1 MPHWL
6 WATDLH
12 FDLATP
18 RAFDSFVKSVR
29 EKKPDMLLIA
39 GDLADSH
46 SLHPTLLKLAHK
58 MEIPLY
64 FVLGNHD
71 FYGSSLAQVRRE
83 TEELCHEQALLHYLT
98 ALEVIP
104 LDASTALIG
113 HDGWADALAG
123 DFMASGVE
131 LRDQYEIT
139 DFRPL
144 RKPERYQHLVQLGA
158 EAAYDVEQKLCKA
171 LKSYSKVILVT
182 HVPPFVEG
190 SRYENKPSNA
200 DFAPHFVAHQMGQML
215 IRVMKSHPEQS
226 LLVLSGHSHH
236 EADYWPLPNL
246 HCLTGHADYGNPQ
259 LQEEYV
265 F

>member
-12 FDLATP
+12 LDLASP
-18 RAFDSFVKSVR
+18 RAFDALVKSVQ
-29 EKKPDMLLIA
+29 EKRPDLLLIA
-39 GDLADSH
+39 GDFAESH
-46 SLHPTLLKLAHK
+46 SLQPILLRLARK
-58 MEIPLY
+58 IERPLY

-83 TEELCHEQALLHYLT
+83 TGALCQGQPLLHYLT
-98 ALEVIP
+98 ALDVVP

-123 DFMASGVE
+123 DFMASPVE
-131 LRDQYEIT
+131 LRDHNEII
-139 DFRPL
+139 DFRGL
-144 RKPERYQHLVQLGA
+144 KKPDRYQRLVKLGA
-158 EAAYDVEQKLCKA
+158 EAAYEVEQKLQTA
-171 LKSYSKVILVT
+171 FKSYSKVILVT

-190 SRYENKPSNA
+190 ARYEDKPSNA

-215 IRVMKSHPEQS
+215 MRVMQAHPEKS
-226 LLVLSGHSHH
+226 LLVLSGHAHH
-236 EADYWPLPNL
+236 AADEWPLPNL

-259 LQEEYV
+259 LQGEYV

>member
-18 RAFDSFVKSVR
+18 RAFDVFVKSVR
-29 EKKPDMLLIA
+29 EKKPDNLLIA
-39 GDLADSH
+39 GDVAESH
-46 SLHPTLLKLAHK
+46 SLQTTLLRIAGQI
-58 MEIPLY
+58 EIPLY

-83 TEELCHEQALLHYLT
+83 TEVLCQEHPFLHYLT
-98 ALEVIP
+98 ALDVIP
-104 LDASTALIG
+104 LGASTALIG

-123 DFMASGVE
+123 DFMASSVE

-139 DFRPL
+139 DFRSL
-144 RKPERYQHLVQLGA
+144 RKPERYQRLVQLGA
-158 EAAYDVEQKLCKA
+158 EAAYDVEQKLSKA
-171 LKSYSKVILVT
+171 LKSYPKVILVT

-215 IRVMKSHPEQS
+215 MRVMQAHPERS

-236 EADYWPLPNL
+236 EADYMPLPNL
-246 HCLTGHADYGNPQ
+246 HCLTGHADYGHPQ
-259 LQEEYV
+259 LQEAYD